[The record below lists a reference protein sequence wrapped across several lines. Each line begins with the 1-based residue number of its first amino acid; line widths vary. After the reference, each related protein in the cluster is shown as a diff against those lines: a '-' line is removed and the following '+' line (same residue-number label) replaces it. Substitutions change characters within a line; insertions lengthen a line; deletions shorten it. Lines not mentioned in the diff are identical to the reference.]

1 MVQQQTIQADHAATA
16 PAASTTSTLMSQ
28 TVAKMLEDGLVTL
41 ARATATYAYP
51 ARFTLVAAMNPC
63 PCRRELR

>member
-1 MVQQQTIQADHAATA
+1 M
-16 PAASTTSTLMSQ
+16 
-28 TVAKMLEDGLVTL
+28 EDGVVTL

-63 PCRRELR
+63 LCSH